1 MKIPAGIL
9 HAKGL
14 FRFGAMLVILA
25 ALGATPCGATADESL
40 EHSVEA
46 AFLYKFGH
54 FVEWPESAFAS
65 PASPFNLCIVGDDPF
80 GPTLDKVVEGELIDG
95 HSIVIHR
102 LKKMEK
108 DSGCHI
114 LYLGNSDAQ
123 SAARIIADVRGNNI
137 LTVSSTDESGSD
149 ESGSSAGIIDFVIAN
164 NHVRFNIDDEAAAQN
179 KLVIS
184 SKLLDVALNVK
195 QRKAKEKP

>member
-9 HAKGL
+9 HAKRL
-14 FRFGAMLVILA
+14 FSFSAMLVIVA

-40 EHSVEA
+40 ERSVEA

-54 FVEWPESAFAS
+54 YVEWPESAFAS
-65 PASPFNLCIVGDDPF
+65 PTSPFNLCIVGDDPF
-80 GPTLDKVVEGELIDG
+80 GSTLDKVVEGESING
-95 HSIVIHR
+95 RSIVIRR
-102 LKKMEK
+102 LKKLAK

-114 LYLGNSDAQ
+114 LYLGNSETQDADQ
-123 SAARIIADVRGNNI
+123 IMEDIRDSNI
-137 LTVSSTDESGSD
+137 LTVSDTDNSGA
-149 ESGSSAGIIDFVIAN
+149 GGTGIIAFVIAN

-195 QRKAKEKP
+195 QRKTKEKP